1 MLTHVRRTHSTSH
14 VENPITTNPMEGK
27 MTTLSNSEIKLIA
40 HDMIIRE
47 LILALGEKK
56 LARIQGNLDNVFQCM
71 DSDNSLNHQDIAKLK
86 ETINFM
92 FLHRS

>member
-1 MLTHVRRTHSTSH
+1 RRTHSTSP
-14 VENPITTNPMEGK
+14 VESSITTNPMEGK

-47 LILALGEKK
+47 LILALGEKE
-56 LARIQGNLDNVFQCM
+56 LARIQGNLDKVFQCM
-71 DSDNSLNHQDIAKLK
+71 DSDNSLNNQDIAKLK
-86 ETINFM
+86 ETVNFM